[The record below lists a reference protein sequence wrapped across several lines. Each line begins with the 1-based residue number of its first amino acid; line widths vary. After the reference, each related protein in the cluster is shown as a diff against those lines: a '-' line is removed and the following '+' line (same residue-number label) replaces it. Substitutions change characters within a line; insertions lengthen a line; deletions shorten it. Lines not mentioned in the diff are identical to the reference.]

1 MITLNQY
8 VGPHRD
14 SADWTPAREQNATRL
29 LAACCN
35 LEVEMAR
42 GGVSFPDNPNTKSG
56 VSGQTFGGF
65 RPQNCS
71 QGAPNSS
78 HKEGLAVDR
87 YDPRGEIDVWCMAHL
102 DRLAHH
108 GIYIEHASA
117 TPGWSHWTI
126 RAPKSG
132 NRAFYP

>member
-8 VGPHRD
+8 VGPHRE
-14 SADWTPAREQNATRL
+14 SPDWTPAREQAATKL
-29 LAACCN
+29 LASCCS

-42 GGVSFPDNPNTKSG
+42 GGVSFPDNPATKSG

-65 RPQNCS
+65 RPQNCP

-78 HKEGLAVDR
+78 HKEGMAVDR

-102 DRLAHH
+102 DRLAYH
-108 GIYIEHASA
+108 GLYIEHASA
-117 TPGWSHWTI
+117 TPGWSHWTT

>member
-8 VGPHRD
+8 VGPHRA
-14 SADWTPAREQNATRL
+14 SPDWTPTREQNATKL
-29 LAACCN
+29 LAACCA

-42 GGVSFPDNPNTKSG
+42 GGVSFPDNPATKSG

-65 RPQNCS
+65 RPQDCPI
-71 QGAPNSS
+71 GAPNSS

-87 YDPRGEIDVWCMAHL
+87 YDPRGEIDAWCMAHI
-102 DRLAHH
+102 DRFEKH
-108 GIYIEHASA
+108 GIYIEHPSA